1 MTLKSEENLSQR
13 LGEAE
18 SIDRQAR
25 QILRAAIEQIEDAL
39 PLIRCSV
46 NRDCLYRA
54 LTVISSTASAI

>member
-1 MTLKSEENLSQR
+1 MSHRSIENLSQR

-39 PLIRCSV
+39 PLVRCSV
-46 NRDCLYRA
+46 NRDCLFKA